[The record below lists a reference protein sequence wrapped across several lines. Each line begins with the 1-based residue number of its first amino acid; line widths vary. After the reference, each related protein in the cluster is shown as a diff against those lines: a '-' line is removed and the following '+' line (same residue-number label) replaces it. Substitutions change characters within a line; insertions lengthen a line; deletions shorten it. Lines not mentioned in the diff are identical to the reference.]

1 MIFGDKMRSKKIL
14 SAVIAMAIF
23 ASFCTDAF
31 AARRR
36 RSSRSKSSDAL
47 IVSAGIPYSYKPS
60 DTEVKVDGKSSGV
73 LLHLLFPISLGVGYE
88 RYNVPIKTDGKHKVD
103 LNLTLYDVFYKF
115 PFSSFNFA
123 FGLGTGGAEITC
135 KNCSDLFKK
144 GSASQVYAQLGIL
157 LGDTFDV
164 HMSYH
169 KVNSVIKP
177 QDAYEGIG
185 DTKVGGTMMGLG
197 INIGF

>member
-1 MIFGDKMRSKKIL
+1 MRSKKIL
-14 SAVIAMAIF
+14 SVVIAVAIF

-36 RSSRSKSSDAL
+36 RRSQSKSSDAL
-47 IVSAGIPYSYKPS
+47 IVSAGVPYSYKPS
-60 DTEVKVDGKSSGV
+60 DTEVEVNGKPSGV
-73 LLHLLFPISLGVGYE
+73 LLHLLFTASLGVGYE
-88 RYNVPIKTDGKHKVD
+88 RYNVPIKAYDTNKMD
-103 LNLTLYDVFYKF
+103 LNLTLYDVFYKL

-123 FGLGTGGAEITC
+123 FGLGTGSAEVTC
-135 KNCSDLFKK
+135 KNCSDFFKK
-144 GSASQVYAQLGIL
+144 GNASQVYAQLGIL

-177 QDAYEGIG
+177 QDAYESVG